1 MLLRKQ
7 KRRLTNS
14 LNGAARRSPLK
25 IINAMKKFFIISV
38 LAAIFGLTSCTGEGD
53 NIVGTWDATKM
64 SMKVEDV
71 YMTVDIAETGMDM
84 ELTFKR
90 NGKGTWIMSDNSGS
104 EGFDFDYTLNG
115 ARLTISAEGESL
127 SFPITITGDDMT
139 MEFSKDMLD
148 TDYPATLHFV
158 RK

>member
-1 MLLRKQ
+1 
-7 KRRLTNS
+7 
-14 LNGAARRSPLK
+14 
-25 IINAMKKFFIISV
+25 
-38 LAAIFGLTSCTGEGD
+38 
-53 NIVGTWDATKM
+53 M

-139 MEFSKDMLD
+139 MEFSKEMLD